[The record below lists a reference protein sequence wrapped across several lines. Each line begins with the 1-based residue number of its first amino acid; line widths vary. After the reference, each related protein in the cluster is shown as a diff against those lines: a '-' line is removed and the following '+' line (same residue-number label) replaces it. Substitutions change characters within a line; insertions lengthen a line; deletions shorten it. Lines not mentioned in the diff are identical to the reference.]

1 MTMKNTANLSLGDYQ
16 LALDTEKLERLR
28 ECEEHAVWAV
38 NVLNDIADEII
49 RVGADCETV
58 TIDHRKYIGWIR
70 DLQELR
76 SDYLFLRDIDIAY
89 NGEIPTKE

>member
-1 MTMKNTANLSLGDYQ
+1 MKNTANLSLGDYQ
-16 LALDTEKLERLR
+16 ISLDTEKLERLR

>member
-28 ECEEHAVWAV
+28 EREEHAVWAV